1 MPYGR
6 IKLVAGIL
14 SEHYNKEKKKGV
26 RSWEDKTQADQGKKR
41 KREIFS

>member
-26 RSWEDKTQADQGKKR
+26 
-41 KREIFS
+41 